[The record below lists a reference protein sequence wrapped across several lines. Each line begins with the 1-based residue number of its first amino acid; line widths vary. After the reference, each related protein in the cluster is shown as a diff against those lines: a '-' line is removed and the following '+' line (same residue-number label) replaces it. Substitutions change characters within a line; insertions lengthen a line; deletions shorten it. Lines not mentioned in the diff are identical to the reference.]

1 MKLCFSKVAG
11 PSVSS
16 PDPTPVSEI
25 SLRWEAIAAGEKHEL
40 CRGSLSM
47 AKRSSTSKWFSGTR
61 VCVWGGRFLFVGR
74 GFDSILVEVF
84 RCPDLGNLPDPMI

>member
-1 MKLCFSKVAG
+1 MQLCYSKVAG

-16 PDPTPVSEI
+16 PDPTPMSEI

-40 CRGSLSM
+40 CSESLSM
-47 AKRSSTSKWFSGTR
+47 PSVPPPTKGLRGSGA
-61 VCVWGGRFLFVGR
+61 FLFVGR
-74 GFDSILVEVF
+74 GFDWVLVEAS